1 MEIEGR
7 MNKLLMQCIIDT
19 MSVVIEF
26 ENSYNIIVP
35 EHMKEYVTQE
45 IDKVEKGKKIIKFNP
60 HMTTGKYKKVGS
72 LKELKNIMEE
82 VLEQLSVINQ
92 KEVKL
97 NRIDIAIDSD
107 LNFNDNFKFLLMFF
121 DLYTF
126 KKSNKDRWYTVNL
139 DTLDKSTIIYKNTNM
154 EVVFYDKEAESG
166 GNHEF
171 STRMEVRFKRLSK
184 MDFEKNLDKVI
195 DSLKDLEEK
204 MPLLEEDMAKRL
216 VKLWEK
222 ESKKGKIKTF
232 SEFVRKYDDYF
243 YTTNVIKIVY
253 KESGLKGSC
262 SNWVKK
268 YRLTN
273 NLEFYSKS
281 NVVKLK
287 KQMIKSIKTYKKS

>member
-1 MEIEGR
+1 

-19 MSVVIEF
+19 MSIVIEF

-35 EHMKEYVTQE
+35 EYMKEYVTKE
-45 IDKVEKGKKIIKFNP
+45 IDKVEKGKKIIKINP
-60 HMTTGKYKKVGS
+60 HMITGKYKKVES
-72 LKELKNIMEE
+72 LKELKSIMRE

-107 LNFNDNFKFLLMFF
+107 LEFNDNFKFLLMFF

-126 KKSNKDRWYTVNL
+126 KKSNKDRWYTTDL
-139 DTLDKSTIIYKNTNM
+139 DTLDRTTIIYKNTNM
-154 EVVFYDKEAESG
+154 EVVFYDKKKESC
-166 GNHEF
+166 GNHDFATRLEF
-171 STRMEVRFKRLSK
+171 RFKRLSK

-281 NVVKLK
+281 NVIKLK